1 MALFESKTIKIK
13 NGEMVTLRPAAVH
26 EAQAL
31 LDCFTEFALTSPYI
45 LTTAESARLKTLDSQ
60 EKWIQASNE
69 DPRNM
74 LIVAEHGDKIV
85 GITNSM
91 AFKDFKRFHRAGLGM
106 TVRQEYRGQGLGEA
120 LLALLI
126 ELSRQMPGLVTLEL
140 NVMAPNVPAHKLYR
154 KFGFKECGRYEK
166 AYRLESGE
174 YVDDIMMHLPL

>member
-1 MALFESKTIKIK
+1 MALFKSKTIKIK
-13 NGEMVTLRPAAVH
+13 NGETILLRPASVL

-31 LDCFTEFALTSPYI
+31 LDCFTEFAATSPYI

-60 EKWIQASNE
+60 EKWIQVSNE
-69 DPRNM
+69 DPRNL
-74 LIVAEHGDKIV
+74 LIVAEHDGKIV
-85 GITNSM
+85 GITNAM
-91 AFKDFKRFHRAGLGM
+91 AFKDFKRLHRAGLGM

-126 ELSRQMPGLVTLEL
+126 ECSRQMPGLATLEL
-140 NVMAPNVPAHKLYR
+140 NVMAPNLPAHKLYQ

>member
-1 MALFESKTIKIK
+1 MALFASKSVKIK
-13 NGEMVTLRPAAVH
+13 NGETVLLRPASIL

-31 LDCFTEFALTSPYI
+31 LDCFTEFAATSPYI

-69 DPRNM
+69 DPRNL
-74 LIVAEHGDKIV
+74 LIVAEHNGKIV

-106 TVRQEYRGQGLGEA
+106 TVHHQYRGQGLGEA

-126 ELSRQMPGLVTLEL
+126 EKSRQMPGLSTLEL
-140 NVMAPNVPAHKLYR
+140 NVMAPNLPAHKLYQ

-174 YVDDIMMHLPL
+174 FVDDIMMHLPL